1 MKTYGL
7 RDIIGPIMVGPSSSH
22 TAGAL
27 ALASMARKLFGEQPE
42 RAVFT
47 LYGSFAATGSGHG
60 TDKALVAGILGLA
73 TDDPRVADAF
83 ALAKAAGVQVDIV
96 WDTTTEVAHPN
107 TVDIRCESREGRTL
121 EMRGVSIG
129 GGAAVI
135 RRINGI
141 DVDITGERT
150 SVVVHQRDERGVL
163 AHIAGVLAGCGIN
176 IANANLHRT
185 AKRGDAYTVLETD
198 SAVDA
203 SVRELLMD
211 HPDII
216 NARVVP
222 ATCAGDGEE
231 VPMPEDAEERFA
243 RWDYASGEELLA
255 LCEREHV
262 TIAQAFRA
270 REEALCAKQGTEAG
284 IDAYLDRVL
293 EVMGN
298 AATEPLGNP
307 QPSVGGLIGGEAAKL
322 RAALEDA
329 DPRHRLVDPLAARAA
344 QYGGEEA
351 YLAVLAR
358 MGLDR
363 AEAEAI
369 SGDYYL
375 YEHLYDLYCTE
386 GSELAPAEHD
396 LETFAQEQGYLTVDH
411 IWLSTAAA
419 DPADAE
425 AVAACRARA
434 EEAFSKLNG
443 SADPAHD
450 FAVLAATYSDE
461 TDRDQH
467 PSGYTFTVGDGTLP
481 AACEEAAQALEE
493 GQFSGVVEAD
503 DGFYLILRKHVDLE
517 AVAPDY
523 FDALLQAAADS
534 ADISTTRTY
543 ADLDVS
549 RFYDELIAARAELD
563 ASGGEVA

>member
-1 MKTYGL
+1 MEQF
-7 RDIIGPIMVGPSSSH
+7 H
-22 TAGAL
+22 TIDFNAKKGFICD
-27 ALASMARKLFGEQPE
+27 MDG
-42 RAVFT
+42 VI
-47 LYGSFAATGSGHG
+47 YHG
-60 TDKALVAGILGLA
+60 NQILPG
-73 TDDPRVADAF
+73 
-83 ALAKAAGVQVDIV
+83 
-96 WDTTTEVAHPN
+96 
-107 TVDIRCESREGRTL
+107 
-121 EMRGVSIG
+121 
-129 GGAAVI
+129 
-135 RRINGI
+135 
-141 DVDITGERT
+141 
-150 SVVVHQRDERGVL
+150 
-163 AHIAGVLAGCGIN
+163 
-176 IANANLHRT
+176 
-185 AKRGDAYTVLETD
+185 
-198 SAVDA
+198 
-203 SVRELLMD
+203 VREFIQWLHDENKEYLFLT
-211 HPDII
+211 
-216 NARVVP
+216 NN
-222 ATCAGDGEE
+222 
-231 VPMPEDAEERFA
+231 
-243 RWDYASGEELLA
+243 SGYTPRELN
-255 LCEREHV
+255 
-262 TIAQAFRA
+262 Q
-270 REEALCAKQGTEAG
+270 K
-284 IDAYLDRVL
+284 
-293 EVMGN
+293 
-298 AATEPLGNP
+298 
-307 QPSVGGLIGGEAAKL
+307 
-322 RAALEDA
+322 
-329 DPRHRLVDPLAARAA
+329 
-344 QYGGEEA
+344 
-351 YLAVLAR
+351 LAR

>member
-1 MKTYGL
+1 M
-7 RDIIGPIMVGPSSSH
+7 
-22 TAGAL
+22 

-211 HPDII
+211 HRTSSTRASYLPP
-216 NARVVP
+216 AP
-222 ATCAGDGEE
+222 ATARRCPCPRMPRSGSPAGTTHPARSFWRCAS
-231 VPMPEDAEERFA
+231 
-243 RWDYASGEELLA
+243 AS
-255 LCEREHV
+255 
-262 TIAQAFRA
+262 TS
-270 REEALCAKQGTEAG
+270 
-284 IDAYLDRVL
+284 
-293 EVMGN
+293 
-298 AATEPLGNP
+298 
-307 QPSVGGLIGGEAAKL
+307 PSPK
-322 RAALEDA
+322 
-329 DPRHRLVDPLAARAA
+329 P
-344 QYGGEEA
+344 
-351 YLAVLAR
+351 
-358 MGLDR
+358 
-363 AEAEAI
+363 
-369 SGDYYL
+369 S
-375 YEHLYDLYCTE
+375 
-386 GSELAPAEHD
+386 APARRRC
-396 LETFAQEQGYLTVDH
+396 APSRAPRPA
-411 IWLSTAAA
+411 ST
-419 DPADAE
+419 PTSI
-425 AVAACRARA
+425 
-434 EEAFSKLNG
+434 AFWK
-443 SADPAHD
+443 
-450 FAVLAATYSDE
+450 
-461 TDRDQH
+461 
-467 PSGYTFTVGDGTLP
+467 
-481 AACEEAAQALEE
+481 
-493 GQFSGVVEAD
+493 
-503 DGFYLILRKHVDLE
+503 
-517 AVAPDY
+517 
-523 FDALLQAAADS
+523 
-534 ADISTTRTY
+534 
-543 ADLDVS
+543 
-549 RFYDELIAARAELD
+549 
-563 ASGGEVA
+563 

>member
-83 ALAKAAGVQVDIV
+83 ALAKAASVQVEIV
-96 WDTTTEVAHPN
+96 WDTTTDVAHPN

-141 DVDITGERT
+141 DVDITGEHT
-150 SVVVHQRDERGVL
+150 SVVVHQRDVRGVL
-163 AHIAGVLAGCGIN
+163 AHIAGVLADCGIN

-198 SAVDA
+198 SDVDA
-203 SVRELLMD
+203 GVRELLMD

-222 ATCAGDGEE
+222 ATCAGDGKE
-231 VPMPEDAEERFA
+231 VPVPEDAEERFA

-255 LCEREHV
+255 LCEREGV

-298 AATEPLGNP
+298 AATEPLDNP

-322 RAALEDA
+322 RTALEDA
-329 DPRHRLVDPLAARAA
+329 DPQHRLVDPLAARAA
-344 QYGGEEA
+344 QYALATLETNGRMGVIVATPTAGSAGVLPGVLLALRDERSFTGEELREGILTA
-351 YLAVLAR
+351 A
-358 MGLDR
+358 GL
-363 AEAEAI
+363 
-369 SGDYYL
+369 
-375 YEHLYDLYCTE
+375 
-386 GSELAPAEHD
+386 
-396 LETFAQEQGYLTVDH
+396 GYLIARNASVSGAEGGCQAEVGSAAAMAAAAAVALAGGAPDRCLAAGATVMMSLLGLVCDPVGG
-411 IWLSTAAA
+411 LVEVPCQKRNATAASVA
-419 DPADAE
+419 FVSAQIALSGVQNLISFDE
-425 AVAACRARA
+425 AVAVMDEVGRGLPPELRETALGGIAKAPSAC
-434 EEAFSKLNG
+434 AFCAG
-443 SADPAHD
+443 
-450 FAVLAATYSDE
+450 
-461 TDRDQH
+461 
-467 PSGYTFTVGDGTLP
+467 
-481 AACEEAAQALEE
+481 C
-493 GQFSGVVEAD
+493 
-503 DGFYLILRKHVDLE
+503 
-517 AVAPDY
+517 
-523 FDALLQAAADS
+523 
-534 ADISTTRTY
+534 
-543 ADLDVS
+543 
-549 RFYDELIAARAELD
+549 
-563 ASGGEVA
+563 

>member
-1 MKTYGL
+1 M
-7 RDIIGPIMVGPSSSH
+7 D
-22 TAGAL
+22 
-27 ALASMARKLFGEQPE
+27 
-42 RAVFT
+42 
-47 LYGSFAATGSGHG
+47 
-60 TDKALVAGILGLA
+60 
-73 TDDPRVADAF
+73 
-83 ALAKAAGVQVDIV
+83 
-96 WDTTTEVAHPN
+96 
-107 TVDIRCESREGRTL
+107 RE
-121 EMRGVSIG
+121 
-129 GGAAVI
+129 
-135 RRINGI
+135 
-141 DVDITGERT
+141 
-150 SVVVHQRDERGVL
+150 
-163 AHIAGVLAGCGIN
+163 
-176 IANANLHRT
+176 
-185 AKRGDAYTVLETD
+185 
-198 SAVDA
+198 
-203 SVRELLMD
+203 
-211 HPDII
+211 
-216 NARVVP
+216 
-222 ATCAGDGEE
+222 
-231 VPMPEDAEERFA
+231 
-243 RWDYASGEELLA
+243 W
-255 LCEREHV
+255 
-262 TIAQAFRA
+262 
-270 REEALCAKQGTEAG
+270 
-284 IDAYLDRVL
+284 
-293 EVMGN
+293 
-298 AATEPLGNP
+298 
-307 QPSVGGLIGGEAAKL
+307 
-322 RAALEDA
+322 
-329 DPRHRLVDPLAARAA
+329 AARAA

-411 IWLSTAAA
+411 IWLSTAAV
-419 DPADAE
+419 DPADVE

-481 AACEEAAQALEE
+481 AACEETAQALEE

-503 DGFYLILRKHVDLE
+503 DGFYLILRKPVDLE

>member
-83 ALAKAAGVQVDIV
+83 ALAKAAGVSVEII

-231 VPMPEDAEERFA
+231 VPVPEDAEERFA

-329 DPRHRLVDPLAARAA
+329 DPQHRLVDPLAARAA
-344 QYGGEEA
+344 QYA
-351 YLAVLAR
+351 LATLETNGR
-358 MGLDR
+358 MGVIVATPTAGSAGVLPGVLLALRDER
-363 AEAEAI
+363 GF
-369 SGDYYL
+369 SHDQL
-375 YEHLYDLYCTE
+375 RE
-386 GSELAPAEHD
+386 GILTAAG
-396 LETFAQEQGYLTVDH
+396 LGYLIARNASV
-411 IWLSTAAA
+411 SGAEGGCQAEVGSAAA
-419 DPADAE
+419 MAAAAASVAFVSAQIALSGVQNLISFDE
-425 AVAACRARA
+425 AVAVMDEVGRGLPPELRETALGGIAKAPSAC
-434 EEAFSKLNG
+434 AFCAG
-443 SADPAHD
+443 
-450 FAVLAATYSDE
+450 
-461 TDRDQH
+461 
-467 PSGYTFTVGDGTLP
+467 
-481 AACEEAAQALEE
+481 C
-493 GQFSGVVEAD
+493 
-503 DGFYLILRKHVDLE
+503 
-517 AVAPDY
+517 
-523 FDALLQAAADS
+523 
-534 ADISTTRTY
+534 
-543 ADLDVS
+543 
-549 RFYDELIAARAELD
+549 
-563 ASGGEVA
+563 

>member
-83 ALAKAAGVQVDIV
+83 ALAMAAGVSVEII

-231 VPMPEDAEERFA
+231 VPVPEDAEERFA

-298 AATEPLGNP
+298 AATEPLDNP

-322 RAALEDA
+322 RTALEDT
-329 DPRHRLVDPLAARAA
+329 DPQHRLVDPLAARAA
-344 QYGGEEA
+344 QYALATLETNGRMGVIVATPTAGSAGVLPGVLLALRDERGFTGEELREGILTA
-351 YLAVLAR
+351 AGLGYLIAR
-358 MGLDR
+358 NASVSGAEGGCQAEVGAASAMAAAALVELRGGTAEQC
-363 AEAEAI
+363 AEAFAMA
-369 SGDYYL
+369 L
-375 YEHLYDLYCTE
+375 TNLE
-386 GSELAPAEHD
+386 GLVCDPVAGLVEIPCIKRNVIGAMNAVSCADMALA
-396 LETFAQEQGYLTVDH
+396 GVVGH
-411 IWLSTAAA
+411 I
-419 DPADAE
+419 PADEVIDAMAE
-425 AVAACRARA
+425 VGAAMSNDLR
-434 EEAFSKLNG
+434 ETG
-443 SADPAHD
+443 IGG
-450 FAVLAATYSDE
+450 LAGTPTGKAI
-461 TDRDQH
+461 RDIVQMQ
-467 PSGYTFTVGDGTLP
+467 G
-481 AACEEAAQALEE
+481 
-493 GQFSGVVEAD
+493 
-503 DGFYLILRKHVDLE
+503 
-517 AVAPDY
+517 
-523 FDALLQAAADS
+523 
-534 ADISTTRTY
+534 
-543 ADLDVS
+543 
-549 RFYDELIAARAELD
+549 
-563 ASGGEVA
+563 

>member
-322 RAALEDA
+322 RSALEDA

-344 QYGGEEA
+344 QYA
-351 YLAVLAR
+351 LATLETNGR
-358 MGLDR
+358 MGVIVATPTAGSAGVLPGVLLALRDER
-363 AEAEAI
+363 GFSHDQLREGILTAAGLGYLIARNASVSGAEGGCQAEVGAASAMAAAALVELRGGTAEQCAEAFAMA
-369 SGDYYL
+369 L
-375 YEHLYDLYCTE
+375 TNLE
-386 GSELAPAEHD
+386 GLVCDPVAGLVEIPCIKRNVIGAMNAVSCADMALA
-396 LETFAQEQGYLTVDH
+396 GVVGH
-411 IWLSTAAA
+411 I
-419 DPADAE
+419 PADEVIDAMAE
-425 AVAACRARA
+425 VGAAMSNDLR
-434 EEAFSKLNG
+434 ETG
-443 SADPAHD
+443 IGG
-450 FAVLAATYSDE
+450 LAGTPTGKAI
-461 TDRDQH
+461 RDIVQMQ
-467 PSGYTFTVGDGTLP
+467 G
-481 AACEEAAQALEE
+481 
-493 GQFSGVVEAD
+493 
-503 DGFYLILRKHVDLE
+503 
-517 AVAPDY
+517 
-523 FDALLQAAADS
+523 
-534 ADISTTRTY
+534 
-543 ADLDVS
+543 
-549 RFYDELIAARAELD
+549 
-563 ASGGEVA
+563 

>member
-83 ALAKAAGVQVDIV
+83 ALAKAAGVSVEII

-222 ATCAGDGEE
+222 ATCAGDGKE
-231 VPMPEDAEERFA
+231 VPVPEDAEERFA

-255 LCEREHV
+255 LCEREGV

-298 AATEPLGNP
+298 AATEPLDNP

-322 RAALEDA
+322 RTALEDT
-329 DPRHRLVDPLAARAA
+329 DPQHRLVDPLAARAA
-344 QYGGEEA
+344 QYALATLETNGRMGVIVATPTAGSAGVLPGVLLALRDERGFTGEELREGILTA
-351 YLAVLAR
+351 AGLGYLIAR
-358 MGLDR
+358 NASVSGAEGGCQAEVGAASAMAAAALVELRGGTAEQC
-363 AEAEAI
+363 AEAFAMA
-369 SGDYYL
+369 L
-375 YEHLYDLYCTE
+375 TNLE
-386 GSELAPAEHD
+386 GLVCDPVAGLVEIPCIKRNVIGAMNAVSCADMALA
-396 LETFAQEQGYLTVDH
+396 GVVGH
-411 IWLSTAAA
+411 I
-419 DPADAE
+419 PADEVIDAMAE
-425 AVAACRARA
+425 VGAAMSNDLR
-434 EEAFSKLNG
+434 ETG
-443 SADPAHD
+443 IGG
-450 FAVLAATYSDE
+450 LAGTPTGKAI
-461 TDRDQH
+461 RDIVQMQ
-467 PSGYTFTVGDGTLP
+467 G
-481 AACEEAAQALEE
+481 
-493 GQFSGVVEAD
+493 
-503 DGFYLILRKHVDLE
+503 
-517 AVAPDY
+517 
-523 FDALLQAAADS
+523 
-534 ADISTTRTY
+534 
-543 ADLDVS
+543 
-549 RFYDELIAARAELD
+549 
-563 ASGGEVA
+563 

>member
-322 RAALEDA
+322 REALEDA

-344 QYGGEEA
+344 QYA
-351 YLAVLAR
+351 LATLETNGR
-358 MGLDR
+358 MGVIVATPTAGSAGVLPGVLLALRDER
-363 AEAEAI
+363 GFSHDQLREGILTAAGLGYLIARNASVSGAEGGCQAEVGAASAMAAAALVELRGGTAEQCAEAFAMA
-369 SGDYYL
+369 L
-375 YEHLYDLYCTE
+375 TNLE
-386 GSELAPAEHD
+386 GLVCDPVAGLVEIPCIKRNVIGAMNAVSCADMALA
-396 LETFAQEQGYLTVDH
+396 GVVGH
-411 IWLSTAAA
+411 I
-419 DPADAE
+419 PADEVIDAMAE
-425 AVAACRARA
+425 VGAAMSNDLR
-434 EEAFSKLNG
+434 ETG
-443 SADPAHD
+443 IGG
-450 FAVLAATYSDE
+450 LAGTPTGKAI
-461 TDRDQH
+461 RDIVQMQ
-467 PSGYTFTVGDGTLP
+467 G
-481 AACEEAAQALEE
+481 
-493 GQFSGVVEAD
+493 
-503 DGFYLILRKHVDLE
+503 
-517 AVAPDY
+517 
-523 FDALLQAAADS
+523 
-534 ADISTTRTY
+534 
-543 ADLDVS
+543 
-549 RFYDELIAARAELD
+549 
-563 ASGGEVA
+563 

>member
-163 AHIAGVLAGCGIN
+163 AHIAGVLADCGIN

-198 SAVDA
+198 SAVEA

-231 VPMPEDAEERFA
+231 VPVPEDAEERFA

-329 DPRHRLVDPLAARAA
+329 DPQHRLVDPLAARAA
-344 QYGGEEA
+344 QYA
-351 YLAVLAR
+351 LATLETNGR
-358 MGLDR
+358 MGVIVATPTAGSAGVLPGVLLALRDER
-363 AEAEAI
+363 GFSHDQLREGILTAAGLGYLIARNASVSGAEGGCQAEVGAASAMAAAALVELRGGTAEQCAEAFAMA
-369 SGDYYL
+369 L
-375 YEHLYDLYCTE
+375 TNLE
-386 GSELAPAEHD
+386 GLVCDPVAGLVEIPCIKRNVIGAMNAVSCADMALA
-396 LETFAQEQGYLTVDH
+396 GVVGH
-411 IWLSTAAA
+411 I
-419 DPADAE
+419 PADEVIDAMAE
-425 AVAACRARA
+425 VGAAMSNDLR
-434 EEAFSKLNG
+434 ETG
-443 SADPAHD
+443 IGG
-450 FAVLAATYSDE
+450 LAGTPTGKAI
-461 TDRDQH
+461 RDIVQMQ
-467 PSGYTFTVGDGTLP
+467 G
-481 AACEEAAQALEE
+481 
-493 GQFSGVVEAD
+493 
-503 DGFYLILRKHVDLE
+503 
-517 AVAPDY
+517 
-523 FDALLQAAADS
+523 
-534 ADISTTRTY
+534 
-543 ADLDVS
+543 
-549 RFYDELIAARAELD
+549 
-563 ASGGEVA
+563 

>member
-344 QYGGEEA
+344 QYA
-351 YLAVLAR
+351 LATLETNGR
-358 MGLDR
+358 MGVIVATPTAGSAGVLPACFWPCATSAASPTTSCAR
-363 AEAEAI
+363 ASSPPRAWATSSPATPACPAPRAAARPRWEARRPWRPRRPSRLRAV
-369 SGDYYL
+369 
-375 YEHLYDLYCTE
+375 
-386 GSELAPAEHD
+386 PP
-396 LETFAQEQGYLTVDH
+396 
-411 IWLSTAAA
+411 TAAWP
-419 DPADAE
+419 PA
-425 AVAACRARA
+425 
-434 EEAFSKLNG
+434 
-443 SADPAHD
+443 
-450 FAVLAATYSDE
+450 
-461 TDRDQH
+461 
-467 PSGYTFTVGDGTLP
+467 
-481 AACEEAAQALEE
+481 
-493 GQFSGVVEAD
+493 
-503 DGFYLILRKHVDLE
+503 
-517 AVAPDY
+517 
-523 FDALLQAAADS
+523 
-534 ADISTTRTY
+534 RT
-543 ADLDVS
+543 
-549 RFYDELIAARAELD
+549 
-563 ASGGEVA
+563 